1 MIEIA
6 NIAVAGL
13 SALGA
18 LVQSYYAAK
27 ANNTNVSKSKIKK
40 SKERADKPLKIGAK
54 KVSEVIEEKLLL
66 VLKYKIEE
74 QHTNLIHALESTSI
88 SDTDSER
95 SVEEAKNQICYFLK
109 KVKEFNE
116 GDLPTKRLE
125 NLWLSNK
132 CKI

>member
-6 NIAVAGL
+6 NIAIAGL

-18 LVQSYYAAK
+18 LVQAYSVAK
-27 ANNTNVSKSKIKK
+27 ANNENVSKSKIKK

-54 KVSEVIEEKLLL
+54 KVSEVIDDKLLL
-66 VLKYKIEE
+66 VLKRKIEE
-74 QHTNLIHALESTSI
+74 QHTKLIQSLESTSI
-88 SDTDSER
+88 SDSERER

-116 GDLPTKRLE
+116 GALPTKRLE

-132 CKI
+132 CTI